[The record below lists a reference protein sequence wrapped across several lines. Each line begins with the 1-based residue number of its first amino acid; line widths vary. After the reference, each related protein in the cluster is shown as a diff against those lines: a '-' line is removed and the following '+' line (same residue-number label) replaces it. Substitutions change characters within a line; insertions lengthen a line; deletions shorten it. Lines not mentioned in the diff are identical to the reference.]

1 MVCFLESIQKDLTS
15 VQYSTLS
22 FVPEVSTKADK
33 RDKHSLRKTVKRIAD
48 WIDLDTIVVVFSH
61 LNSGGKIPKKVLD
74 KLLEDE
80 HLTNAVGLAAP

>member
-1 MVCFLESIQKDLTS
+1 M
-15 VQYSTLS
+15 QYSAAS

-33 RDKHSLRKTVKRIAD
+33 RDKHSLHKTVKRIAD

-80 HLTNAVGLAAP
+80 HLRNAVGLAAP